1 MCSNYLPPTP
11 EQLRYFNLGD
21 PDFRYGECYPGSTG
35 PFLCNQQ
42 PDSWTPGVFGLIPHW
57 AEPVLA
63 RRTYNARSETVAKLP
78 SFRNAWRKRQFC
90 IIPAAAIYEP
100 NWETGK
106 AVRWRIER
114 ADGAP
119 MGIAGIWEQKG
130 EMWSY
135 SMLTINAGE
144 HPVMHHF
151 HRPDDEKRSVVIL
164 APADFEKWLGATSEE
179 DARGLLQQF
188 DPALVRTM
196 PEPRPR
202 RGVRTEIM
210 K

>member
-11 EQLRYFNLGD
+11 EQLRYFDIGE
-21 PDFRYGECYPGSTG
+21 PDFNYGECYPGSQG
-35 PFLCNQQ
+35 PFIANAD
-42 PDSWTPGVFGLIPHW
+42 PTHWRRGVFGLLPHW
-57 AEPVLA
+57 AQPKLA
-63 RRTYNARSETVAKLP
+63 RSTYNARSETVAEKP

-130 EMWSY
+130 DAFSY
-135 SMLTINAGE
+135 SMLTINADE
-144 HPVMHHF
+144 HPVMHRF
-151 HRPDDEKRSVVIL
+151 HRPGDEKRSVVL
-164 APADFEKWLGATSEE
+164 LKRQDFGRWLEARNEE
-179 DARGLLQQF
+179 EARGLLVQF
-188 DPALVRTM
+188 NPAMVKTVA
-196 PEPRPR
+196 EPRSKTS
-202 RGVRTEIM
+202 GG
-210 K
+210 